1 MAKKPV
7 DPIAK
12 LTQAV
17 ENLTKRVAKIEEHI
31 DESIKS
37 VLKTHHEFILYFKDA
52 IESGDDN
59 IKTLWGLLQ
68 RVDELENE
76 NKRINDCVKDIG
88 TLWGLL
94 QRVDELEEKVEEQEN
109 DNIRNI
115 EDLRQHI
122 NHSVDEEDEE
132 DEEEEEET
140 QGVANPQEGGFFA
153 WLTGAPKCGK
163 CGRRCRV
170 SNQNGSQFMH
180 QQYVR
185 GVNGLELNNIM
196 KESYSCEFC
205 GSTTTTANNYRV

>member
-12 LTQAV
+12 LTEAV
-17 ENLTKRVAKIEEHI
+17 EKLTKRVANIEKHI
-31 DESIKS
+31 DEVVGPHSLINVVHNNKLRDERFGS
-37 VLKTHHEFILYFKDA
+37 LFERVGE
-52 IESGDDN
+52 IE
-59 IKTLWGLLQ
+59 K
-68 RVDELENE
+68 E
-76 NKRINDCVKDIG
+76 NKRINDCAKDIG
-88 TLWGLL
+88 TLWGLF

-122 NHSVDEEDEE
+122 NRSV
-132 DEEEEEET
+132 DEEEEEEEA
-140 QGVANPQEGGFFA
+140 QAVANPQEGGFFA

-185 GVNGLELNNIM
+185 GANGLELNNIM